1 MVVSLMIIMFDVQSF
16 IEIIDCI
23 LMVAHVLVNQA
34 SLHVNDLIFVQ
45 FNLDLTVALERL
57 VEHVLFVIH
66 TSQVESR

>member
-1 MVVSLMIIMFDVQSF
+1 MIVRLVIIMFDVQCF